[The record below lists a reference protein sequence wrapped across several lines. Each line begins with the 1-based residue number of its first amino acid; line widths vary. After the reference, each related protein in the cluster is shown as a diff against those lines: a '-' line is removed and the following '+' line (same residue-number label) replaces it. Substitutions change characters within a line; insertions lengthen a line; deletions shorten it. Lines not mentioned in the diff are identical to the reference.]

1 MEPYQVRLATE
12 RGEECALRGPMR
24 GNGCLDGFRWKQGV
38 TSGLY
43 GHKGLQIH
51 RALPIW
57 VVEEE
62 TLRILDSTELT
73 GKQ

>member
-1 MEPYQVRLATE
+1 
-12 RGEECALRGPMR
+12 MR